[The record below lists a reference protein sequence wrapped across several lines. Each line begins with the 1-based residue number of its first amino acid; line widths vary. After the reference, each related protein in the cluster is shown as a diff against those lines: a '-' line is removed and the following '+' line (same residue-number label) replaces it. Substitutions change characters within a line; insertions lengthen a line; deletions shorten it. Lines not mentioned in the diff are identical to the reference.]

1 MFLSCHARHNFAFW
15 VPTSSSFL
23 ESPVITPSNLLEQS
37 MVFTCCWLICLCL
50 SQKYPWAYMVELA
63 SDPIFL
69 RLPTCPSPAILIPVL
84 CVLIRFA
91 MLCFPSPAQLNR
103 FCFVEPLLIPVP
115 SGGSSFV
122 KPRKAPASNLS
133 FFLVFFQ
140 ASFQSPACWIT
151 KTTFVWEAQR
161 LTQGKAAYVDL
172 PTPTHPTCLWA
183 TPDWTQG
190 ALYLSK

>member
-1 MFLSCHARHNFAFW
+1 
-15 VPTSSSFL
+15 
-23 ESPVITPSNLLEQS
+23 

-84 CVLIRFA
+84 CVLILFA

-151 KTTFVWEAQR
+151 KTSFVWEAQR
-161 LTQGKAAYVDL
+161 LTQGKANANSPHLSLSYSWLNSRSLLPLQVDSESGNHHVAL
-172 PTPTHPTCLWA
+172 LKLIPTLL
-183 TPDWTQG
+183 TQVHTT
-190 ALYLSK
+190 LFCSLHIQH